1 MSGALH
7 YPFYWLMI
15 GTFLLALFYG
25 YVFLRLR
32 NVYVM
37 GILHG
42 WLGAVFFY
50 TVVGRDPFAEVF
62 GTYL

>member
-1 MSGALH
+1 
-7 YPFYWLMI
+7 MI

-25 YVFLRLR
+25 MVYLKTR
-32 NVYVM
+32 NVWVM

-42 WLGAVFFY
+42 WLGALFFY

-62 GTYL
+62 G